1 MTKNANYEIK
11 FIEEKIIVSKKF
23 YKAAGVLDSAEYKEL
38 MRVRALH
45 PDYAIELREIKKKAG
60 KKTYRNLTYEN
71 MKKFIAAKETDPK
84 MRAMRLT
91 QFQTTLDLS
100 IAAAGRYA
108 YVKNWF
114 LKLYGDVYEDESEQ
128 EETVA

>member
-1 MTKNANYEIK
+1 MTKKANCEIK
-11 FIEEKIIVSKKF
+11 FIEKKIIVAKKF

-38 MRVRALH
+38 MRIRTLH
-45 PDYAIELREIKKKAG
+45 PDFDIELREIKKKDG
-60 KKTYRNLTYEN
+60 KKTYRHLTYEN
-71 MKKFIAAKETDPK
+71 MKRFIAAKETDSK
-84 MRAMRLT
+84 KKAMRLA

-100 IAAAGRYA
+100 VAQAGRYA

-114 LKLYGDVYEDESEQ
+114 LNLYGDEYKDESEQ